1 MKVPLSS
8 FDTDMIMALRCAYY
22 VHSVSVVPDHEYDA
36 MEKEHEL
43 LHGPLPVGSDQ
54 RESYTPAQR
63 ALCMYFIFSGRF
75 VKAKPAAPGA
85 ELL

>member
-1 MKVPLSS
+1 MKVPLSC

-22 VHSVSVVPDHEYDA
+22 CEAISIVPDHEYDA

-43 LHGPLPVGSDQ
+43 LHGPLPPGSDL

-75 VKAKPAAPGA
+75 VRAPKPAAG
-85 ELL
+85 EDLL